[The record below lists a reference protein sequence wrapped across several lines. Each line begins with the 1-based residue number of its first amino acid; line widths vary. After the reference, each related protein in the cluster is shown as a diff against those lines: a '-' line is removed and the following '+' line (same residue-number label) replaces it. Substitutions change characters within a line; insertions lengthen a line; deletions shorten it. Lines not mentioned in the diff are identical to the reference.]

1 MAESDTPHRGI
12 PPSNDGLS
20 AARVAFPQT
29 VEDFE
34 KDPRVAFSKLEDK
47 YLLEDDD
54 GSEWEFDERL
64 KRRIP
69 SPPREARAP
78 SPYLT
83 ERALSLWLSG
93 SSNPT
98 REGGGKHS

>member
-69 SPPREARAP
+69 S
-78 SPYLT
+78 
-83 ERALSLWLSG
+83 
-93 SSNPT
+93 
-98 REGGGKHS
+98 